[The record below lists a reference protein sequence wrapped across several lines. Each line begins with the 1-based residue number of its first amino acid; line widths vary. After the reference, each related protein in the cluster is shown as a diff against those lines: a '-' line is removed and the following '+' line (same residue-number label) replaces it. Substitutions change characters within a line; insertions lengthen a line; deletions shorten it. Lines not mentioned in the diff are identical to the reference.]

1 MTLTQNRHF
10 CVCKSLQSNY
20 WISHITQLLLICKF
34 CCFSKG
40 PQISINMRDMII
52 YVAQWWEKYLS
63 KRSLLKHTF
72 SWRDKLIV
80 LWSSY
85 SSTDIFLSAISVSDW
100 LINILLW
107 KFRTSS
113 GKEMKTETKMI
124 KPQFLMKSN
133 NNKNKSQKII
143 FKNKVAFFT
152 LNSPH

>member
-1 MTLTQNRHF
+1 MHNFFLSVSFIVSVKVRIFHLN
-10 CVCKSLQSNY
+10 
-20 WISHITQLLLICKF
+20 ICD
-34 CCFSKG
+34 
-40 PQISINMRDMII
+40 III

-80 LWSSY
+80 WWLSY
-85 SSTDIFLSAISVSDW
+85 SSSDIFLSAISVSDW